1 MSRCENSFERILSL
15 PRRNPTPSLIPS
27 SRFSRNGA
35 KLLPI
40 QAQALAEIESE
51 RGLLAAIGVGTGK
64 TLISFLAPAVLH
76 SRNPLLLIPAKLRE
90 KTYRDHDRYSESW
103 YLPKITI
110 QSYDWLSRH
119 EEYLTNLKPDLIVA
133 DECHRLKDRRA
144 ACTRRVA
151 RYIAIHSGT
160 RFVGLSGTVT
170 SRSLQDFAH
179 LLAWSLRTQSPLPLR
194 QAELRQWCNA
204 IDEIKSSRYDYPY
217 RGPLDLYGQTREAR
231 RRGVYR
237 RLYETPGVIYTPG
250 DLDLGASLTLREW
263 GSLPDPC
270 RVAIRRAKRTW
281 ETPQGDE
288 IISAVDM
295 WRLQRQLTQGFWY
308 RWGPPPPQWW
318 LEPRRAWRKFV
329 RETLMKRSSR
339 LDTEL
344 AVARAYSD
352 HPLLRAWHEVRNS
365 YTYKLVAKWISND
378 VLAAAALWA
387 HDSEGIIW
395 VEHRAVGERLQCIFG
410 IPYFGQGSAA
420 RLESHH
426 GPAVVSIAACGEGA
440 NLQHYSRSLVLSPP
454 PNGKIW
460 EQLLGRTH
468 RAGQTADEVTYEI
481 LLTTRLAHEAMEQ
494 ARRDAEYQK
503 ELTGQQ
509 QRLLLERIEKNEFFR
524 SYI

>member
-1 MSRCENSFERILSL
+1 MPRSENSLGRILNL
-15 PRRNPTPSLIPS
+15 PRRCATPSFIPS
-27 SRFSRNGA
+27 SRFSRNSA
-35 KLLPI
+35 AALLPI
-40 QAQALAEIESE
+40 QAHALAEIESE

-64 TLISFLAPAVLH
+64 TLISFLAPAVLQ

-103 YLPKITI
+103 HLPKITI

-119 EEYLTNLKPDLIVA
+119 EEYLTRLKPDLIVA

-151 RYIAIHSGT
+151 RYIASCPDT

-179 LLAWSLRTQSPLPLR
+179 LLAWAFREQSPLPLR
-194 QAELRQWCNA
+194 QAEILHWCNA
-204 IDEIKSSRYDYPY
+204 VDEIKGLDDAVDYY
-217 RGPLDLYGQTREAR
+217 RGPLDLYGQTRTAR

-237 RLYETPGVIYTPG
+237 RLYKTPGVIYTPG
-250 DLDLGASLTLREW
+250 ELNLGASLVLRAW
-263 GSLPDPC
+263 GELPELC
-270 RVAIRRAKRTW
+270 RVAIHRAQRTW

-288 IISAVDM
+288 LVNAVDM
-295 WRLQRQLTQGFWY
+295 WRLLRQLAQGFWY
-308 RWGPPPPQWW
+308 RWEPPPPAWW

-329 RETLMKRSSR
+329 RETLSHSR
-339 LDTEL
+339 HLDTEL
-344 AVARAYSD
+344 AVARAFPHHS
-352 HPLLRAWHEVRNS
+352 LLKAWHEVRNLYS
-365 YTYKLVAKWISND
+365 YILVAQWISND
-378 VLAAAALWA
+378 VLAQAALWA
-387 HDSEGIIW
+387 HDSEGIVW
-395 VEHRAVGERLQCIFG
+395 VEHRAVGERLQRIFS

-426 GPAVVSIAACGEGA
+426 GPAAASIAACGEGA

-468 RAGQTADEVTYEI
+468 RTGQTADEVTYEI
-481 LLTTRLAHEAMEQ
+481 LLTTRLAHEAMAQ

-509 QRLLLERIEKNEFFR
+509 QRLLLSLTRE
-524 SYI
+524 